1 MPAASEGAN
10 TKAETPGR
18 PRSSGGFARAS
29 MADWG
34 RAPGT
39 AVKGGASPGKIPRS
53 SPNVSPG
60 SVGGPALVVHS
71 PVWSFDAAGMP
82 SDRSTRPATARD
94 APTQSPPRMQPARQ
108 SECADT
114 SAPARQS
121 KKGKQAIGVAAEER
135 PTLAEALHEQGA
147 ALDRSISF
155 VCREVTSSLPDLSF
169 AVAAAPAKPAPAAA
183 MDALPAAAVQLA
195 ADAQPAPALSA
206 PGAVEAGRNGAAGA
220 KSGKAVTWQT
230 SAAAA
235 EFGFAAT
242 HQPPIAATDVAE
254 SSAAAVSS
262 KQGTSAADNADVKG
276 KAAAVQTVK
285 TAASE
290 AAPASAAT
298 MAVST
303 VSPLLKE
310 AAQASAQATTE
321 GKAAGAC
328 VPLKAAPA
336 QRAESSSSPAGAQ
349 TSTATA
355 SAAAAKMKIDG
366 SAADEARP
374 AGKDASAEAIGAV
387 GGTVASKAEIPGQ
400 PAAQEAVAVAAF
412 AAPSVGNSA
421 EAKAGFLSA
430 AFSAPL
436 PQSEVTIDWKPAAK
450 STASA
455 ANNPWSTPWSMGSDT
470 AKFGSGA
477 ASGWG
482 SRGVP
487 STPSP
492 SKMSIDA
499 ETFHTAGDEV
509 SDAGD
514 TAESS
519 LVQPAGTTDAPAGK
533 EDPTDEP
540 AEGNGQTEGEG
551 EVKGR
556 DSATVAADEKVA
568 EGGGASEGGK
578 GASLPQKCKSAIQSI
593 KSTCE
598 AVGSMAADIS
608 RVPSS
613 CSGGEEIDDES
624 AGDSSDDEAQAAGND
639 DSQWESGTSESAEE
653 SADESTAE
661 ADSASEAASG
671 SDEDHEGSDGES
683 TSAENPGGNL
693 SAGLLRTLSTELDVD
708 DIMSMTAAD
717 LDTRKIK
724 GLSSCSVQATK
735 VVSLE
740 VFAGPPAVLAAA
752 AQSSSE
758 LVRDCNH
765 D

>member
-1 MPAASEGAN
+1 MPAASEGGDA
-10 TKAETPGR
+10 KAETPGR

-34 RAPGT
+34 RAPGS
-39 AVKGGASPGKIPRS
+39 AAKGGASPGRIPRS

-60 SVGGPALVVHS
+60 SVRGPALVVHS

-108 SECADT
+108 SERADT

-121 KKGKQAIGVAAEER
+121 EKGKQAIGVAAEER

-206 PGAVEAGRNGAAGA
+206 PGAVEAGRKGAAGA

-230 SAAAA
+230 SVAAAD
-235 EFGFAAT
+235 FGFAAT

-262 KQGTSAADNADVKG
+262 KQSTSVAANADVKG
-276 KAAAVQTVK
+276 KAAAVQT
-285 TAASE
+285 AASE
-290 AAPASAAT
+290 AAPSSAAT

-303 VSPLLKE
+303 VSPLLNQ

-328 VPLKAAPA
+328 VRLKAAPA
-336 QRAESSSSPAGAQ
+336 QRAESSSSPVGAQ
-349 TSTATA
+349 TSTATTR
-355 SAAAAKMKIDG
+355 AAAAKMKING

-374 AGKDASAEAIGAV
+374 AGKEASAEAVAAV
-387 GGTVASKAEIPGQ
+387 VGTVASKAEIPGQ
-400 PAAQEAVAVAAF
+400 PAAQEAVAMAAF
-412 AAPSVGNSA
+412 AAPSVGNS
-421 EAKAGFLSA
+421 KAGFLSA

-436 PQSEVTIDWKPAAK
+436 PQSDLTIDRKPAAK
-450 STASA
+450 SSASA
-455 ANNPWSTPWSMGSDT
+455 TNNPWSTPWSMGSDT
-470 AKFGSGA
+470 AEFGSTA
-477 ASGWG
+477 AAGWG

-608 RVPSS
+608 RAPSS

-624 AGDSSDDEAQAAGND
+624 AGDSSDDVAQAAGND

-661 ADSASEAASG
+661 ADSDSEAASG

-717 LDTRKIK
+717 LETRKIK

-758 LVRDCNH
+758 LVRDCDH